1 MMGMYLPMKGIYL
14 PRDYIND
21 KEEFFASCAKDPTF
35 LEEHLSRLQ
44 YKRKQSTVIG
54 WGAAV
59 LCVGWSAGQYQSWW
73 ALLSASFLASAINEV
88 FCHQRYTRTIR
99 LLRSLPHQS
108 EAEQGE
114 T

>member
-21 KEEFFASCAKDPTF
+21 REEFLASCAKDPTF

-44 YKRKQSTVIG
+44 SKRKQSTVMG

-59 LCVGWSAGQYQSWW
+59 LCVAWSAFQHESWW
-73 ALLSASFLASAINEV
+73 ALISAAFLAMAIGEV
-88 FCHQRYTRTIR
+88 FCYRRYTRTIQ

-108 EAEQGE
+108 EAEQGD